1 MDTHDMA
8 PIVIISTNAS
18 QSMGGEAIKAYQ
30 FFEYLLAQGT
40 DAYLCTHGRC
50 RADLEGR
57 FPEER
62 IIFINDDAIFLAIW
76 KSKLLRGA
84 ISLYFHYR
92 AKKVLIEKGFSS
104 AIWHFLCPISPV
116 EPRLFPSS
124 AHVVIGPLNGNLSY
138 PSGFQSRL
146 SRKQRLAEFIY
157 KPLQVCIGALFRDKR
172 RADCVLNSGGQR
184 TVDALNWAG
193 VPPQNI
199 HPVCDAGLSSNFTTR
214 IRVPQSGKNLK
225 FVTFGRFVPYKG
237 YDLAIDAIAKSTANV
252 CLDIYGSGAAQE
264 TLEQQ
269 VAMLGIEDRV
279 TFKGWIDHAELVE
292 ILPQYRG
299 FIFPSLAEANGI
311 VMQEMMCLGIP
322 VVCLDWGGP
331 KNLAQ
336 EGAAIT
342 VPPVSKTLV
351 IQHLAEAMD
360 RLAIDPSYADQIA
373 EKAHMVALRDFPWNK
388 VAASWMSHYPDRS

>member
-1 MDTHDMA
+1 MDTAGM
-8 PIVIISTNAS
+8 PPVVIISTNTS

-30 FFEYLLAQGT
+30 FFEYLLAQRE

-50 RADLEGR
+50 RADLEGC

-62 IIFINDDAIFLAIW
+62 TIFIDDDAIFRAIW
-76 KSKLLRGA
+76 KSKLLRGT

-104 AIWHFLCPISPV
+104 AIWHFLCPISPI

-138 PSGFQSRL
+138 PPAFQKSL
-146 SRKQRLAEFIY
+146 SRKQRLREFIY
-157 KPLQVCIGALFRDKR
+157 KPLQVCIGTLFRDKR
-172 RADCVLNSGGQR
+172 RADCILNSGGQR
-184 TVDALNWAG
+184 TVDALGWAG
-193 VPPQNI
+193 VPPQDI
-199 HPVCDAGLSSNFTTR
+199 HTVCDAGLSPNFTTR
-214 IRVPQSGKNLK
+214 TRVPQSGQNLK
-225 FVTFGRFVPYKG
+225 FVAFGRFVPYKG
-237 YDLAIDAIAKSTANV
+237 YDLAIDAIAKSTTNV
-252 CLDIYGSGAAQE
+252 CLDIYGSGALQQ

-269 VAMLGIEDRV
+269 VAALGLKDRV
-279 TFKGWIDHAELVE
+279 TFKGWIDHAKLLE
-292 ILPQYRG
+292 IAPQYRG

-331 KNLAQ
+331 RTLAQ
-336 EGAAIT
+336 EDAAIA
-342 VPPVSKTLV
+342 VPPVSRALV

-360 RLAIDPSYADQIA
+360 RLASDPSYANQIA
-373 EKAHMVALRDFPWNK
+373 EKAHRVALRGFPWDK
-388 VAASWMSHYPDRS
+388 VAASWMLSYPE